1 MRATSK
7 IIMLRCYGWWW
18 EDSVEN
24 MIRVL
29 DSFIEQLIVNVLA
42 HSFKELKV
50 LYCKKVKVRIA
61 LHG

>member
-1 MRATSK
+1 MSK

-29 DSFIEQLIVNVLA
+29 DSFIKQLLVNVLA
-42 HSFKELKV
+42 QLNDSSLNHFTVEDNSSTTMT
-50 LYCKKVKVRIA
+50 C
-61 LHG
+61 